1 MPSVP
6 FFMCPFLCVITAV
19 YAEITGK
26 NLRKRGEPI
35 RHLLLLF
42 FYQIQNHITVPKIQ
56 TAHG

>member
-6 FFMCPFLCVITAV
+6 FFMCPFLFVITAV
-19 YAEITGK
+19 YAEITGR
-26 NLRKRGEPI
+26 NPRKRSEPI